1 MFTLEP
7 DSGRFQFP
15 TNYKAAQLES
25 DNYHHQLAI
34 NKRGQPYIE
43 NSKHDKTNDE
53 PNQYTNDKLSEDTSR
68 NKRIEDSF
76 HPNENNQNSDYN
88 IDTTIGEQSKGNF
101 SAEKR
106 FDLLTE

>member
-7 DSGRFQFP
+7 DGGRFQFP

-43 NSKHDKTNDE
+43 SSKHDKTNDV

-68 NKRIEDSF
+68 NIRIEDS
-76 HPNENNQNSDYN
+76 ENNQNSDYN
-88 IDTTIGEQSKGNF
+88 IDTTIGEQYSKGNF